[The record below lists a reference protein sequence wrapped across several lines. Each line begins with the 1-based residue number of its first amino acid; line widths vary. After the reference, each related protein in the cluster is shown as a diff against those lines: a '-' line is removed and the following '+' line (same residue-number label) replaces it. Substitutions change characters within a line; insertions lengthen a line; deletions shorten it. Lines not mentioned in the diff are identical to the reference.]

1 MNAAADGYGSSC
13 IMSMNLD
20 GCGKEQLKTQ
30 FVTREGVYKLLTL
43 ATYSRPNRI
52 GYNVQT
58 NTSVRVSFVGYSSSD
73 TNGNNDRMCFNIGR
87 ELYVFY
93 YKGTKK
99 VSRNCAYF
107 VRLMLTGDKK
117 AYGCWSTLTMTSIL
131 FFVFFLHYSF
141 ARIPK
146 FSSLWLAKAQHLD
159 TS

>member
-13 IMSMNLD
+13 IMSMSLD

-58 NTSVRVSFVGYSSSD
+58 NTSVHVSFVGYSSSD

-99 VSRNCAYF
+99 VSDLSSVSLVT
-107 VRLMLTGDKK
+107 VR
-117 AYGCWSTLTMTSIL
+117 
-131 FFVFFLHYSF
+131 
-141 ARIPK
+141 RIV
-146 FSSLWLAKAQHLD
+146 
-159 TS
+159 